1 MLLWDK
7 LSPWPHITKQG
18 LLLAKWLAEPSK
30 NSGSKEGWM
39 HIVSC
44 ECEKER
50 DSKRPGWAKPHVNS
64 TVVGST
70 VTSSWPHHQ
79 PSLHS
84 APQPRWMCVY
94 LCLVLCVSPLFCGPK
109 CLSLHLQSCLFPHS
123 LSFLPS
129 HALCLFFDACEG
141 TTVVLPCYPLVH
153 MLLLPHFS
161 HDAPLSSP
169 RPANSL
175 PHLSIF
181 RQNWIGRMLV
191 SAQITYTSKIWYSS
205 QNLSS
210 WHWLYY

>member
-141 TTVVLPCYPLVH
+141 TTVVLP
-153 MLLLPHFS
+153 LLPTGPYAAASTFLPRCTS
-161 HDAPLSSP
+161 VLSPPCQQSSP
-169 RPANSL
+169 PQYIQTKLNW
-175 PHLSIF
+175 
-181 RQNWIGRMLV
+181 QNACFSPNYL
-191 SAQITYTSKIWYSS
+191 YF
-205 QNLSS
+205 QNLIF
-210 WHWLYY
+210 